1 VPYWLV
7 IYSTARAKHI
17 PVTDVVAAC
26 EGCIYIISSGPDW
39 FVFAMLLNKK
49 NGSQLCSVAMEK
61 LERSESG
68 VIKDNKEGE
77 CVGQHLPLRLSTPR

>member
-1 VPYWLV
+1 MPYWLV
-7 IYSTARAKHI
+7 IYSTAHAKHI

-39 FVFAMLLNKK
+39 FVFAMLLNKIK
-49 NGSQLCSVAMEK
+49 MAASCVVMEK

-77 CVGQHLPLRLSTPR
+77 CVGQHLPLRLSTHR